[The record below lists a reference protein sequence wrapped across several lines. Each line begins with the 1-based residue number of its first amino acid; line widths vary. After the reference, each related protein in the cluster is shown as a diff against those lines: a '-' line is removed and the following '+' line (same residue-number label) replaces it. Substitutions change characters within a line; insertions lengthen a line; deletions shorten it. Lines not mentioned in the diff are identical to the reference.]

1 MSYEPFTPEEVSLLK
16 TLNNRV
22 LNQLPNLSLYKEC
35 IITGPAVAEMAVTP
49 TLSDKDR
56 TFLIFA
62 PDKETFDQ
70 LQDSMLSLYSMRP
83 QSFESGYKFLNNKRY
98 MNWFTLEYI
107 DLIAEE
113 ILVYENSFAQN
124 KNFIIGIQDPVGEY
138 KEHFKYHPIY
148 CYEGKCYVNRYRLDE
163 AHRYVKK

>member
-1 MSYEPFTPEEVSLLK
+1 MSYEPFTPEEVGLLK

-22 LNQLPNLSLYKEC
+22 RNQLPNLSLYKEC
-35 IITGPAVAEMAVTP
+35 IITGPAVAEMAVNL

-70 LQDSMLSLYSMRP
+70 LQDSMWSLYSMRP
-83 QSFESGYKFLNNKRY
+83 QSFESGYKFLNNKMY

-113 ILVYENSFAQN
+113 ILVYDDSFNQS
-124 KNFIIGIQDPVGEY
+124 KNLILGIQKPEDYEKY
-138 KEHFKYHPIY
+138 FKYHPIY
-148 CYEGKCYVNRYRLDE
+148 CYEGKCRVNRYRLDE